1 MTNAEIIWK
10 YFENKKFNPYAI
22 AGIMGNMKAE
32 SNLLPNNLQNTYE
45 RSLGMTDEQYTKAV
59 DNGTYT
65 NFIHDSA
72 GYGLVQWTYWSLKEG
87 LYNLCKERNKS
98 ISDIQCQLDCLYQQ
112 LTNNKLLG
120 SLNAATSVRA
130 ASDIFLTKFER
141 PKDQSEKVQ
150 IMRANYGQ
158 EFYNQF
164 AGQTVKGG
172 TQSKMKYNNT
182 NKPLICMMTNSTC
195 YKGTGRM
202 AVKGVLWHCTG
213 ANNPWL
219 KRYVQPSDNASDKAE
234 LLAKLGKNQY
244 GNDWD
249 HVSVE
254 AGLNAWIGK
263 LADGTVAAVQ
273 TMPWDYRPW
282 GCGAGSRGSCN
293 NGWIQF
299 EICEDALTD
308 KTYFEAAYKE
318 ACELTA
324 YLCKMFSLNPK
335 SSVSF
340 NGATVPVILCH
351 QDSYKL
357 GLGSN
362 HGDVYNWFNRY
373 GKTMDNV
380 RNDVATL
387 MASSGSVIPDPTP
400 TPVIPTTS
408 CLGKGDEGAEVKQLQ
423 ENLIKLGYSCG
434 SWGADGDFGN
444 ATEQAV
450 IKFQREHGLDADGL
464 VGPLTQSAIK
474 TALEKLIPVT
484 PTPTPANEMYRIRLS
499 WDNPASQIGAYRIL
513 DNAIYACKQSK
524 GNYKVFNSKGEVVY
538 PTGGTSGSSTSTT
551 PTEQTTPVETV
562 PQPATQYSGVKL
574 GSSSKDERGQ
584 YRGGQA
590 GDQTGQEV
598 HIQNWYDGS
607 WHSVIRPKSAALA
620 EKIAAACEKACNNNN
635 IGYDQ
640 YERNSLYREALKVG
654 MDFSKITTPC
664 ECDCSSLVSTCC
676 IAAGLSESIF
686 FAGNNMRT
694 TYTLIDACNKTG
706 AFDVLTSSSY
716 TRSKDYL
723 KRGDILLSSG
733 HTVVVL
739 SNGDKVGQ
747 IVVTQ
752 TTAET
757 YRVKV
762 TANTLNVRSGPNTN
776 YAVVTQ
782 VKAGD
787 VYTIIEER
795 EGWGR
800 LKSGAGWIALE
811 YTQKI

>member
-22 AGIMGNMKAE
+22 AGIIGNMKAE

-150 IMRANYGQ
+150 ITRANYGQ

-234 LLAKLGKNQY
+234 LLAKLGTNQY
-244 GNDWD
+244 KNDWN

-263 LADGTVAAVQ
+263 LANGTVATVQ
-273 TMPWDYRPW
+273 TMPWDYKPW
-282 GCGAGSRGSCN
+282 GCGSSSRGSCN

-335 SSVSF
+335 GNVSF
-340 NGATVPVILCH
+340 NGVSVPVILCH

-380 RNDVATL
+380 RNDVAAL
-387 MASSGSVIPDPTP
+387 MTNSGTIIPEP
-400 TPVIPTTS
+400 TPVNPSSS
-408 CLGKGDEGAEVKQLQ
+408 CLGKGDKGSEVEQLQ
-423 ENLIKLGYSCG
+423 KNLIKLGYSCG

-444 ATEQAV
+444 DTEKAV

-464 VGPLTQSAIK
+464 VGPLTQAAIK
-474 TALEKLIPVT
+474 TALEKLT
-484 PTPTPANEMYRIRLS
+484 PAPTPAPSPNEIYRVRLA
-499 WDNPASQIGAYRIL
+499 WDNPASQIGAYKVL
-513 DNAIYACKQSK
+513 ENAINACKAK
-524 GNYKVFNSKGEVVY
+524 NGNYKVFNSKGEIIY
-538 PTGGTSGSSTSTT
+538 PTSGISTIISTT
-551 PTEQTTPVETV
+551 PEEESEEIAP
-562 PQPATQYSGVKL
+562 PPAIQYSGVKL

-584 YRGGQA
+584 YHGGQA
-590 GDQTGQEV
+590 GDQTGTEV
-598 HIQNWYDGS
+598 YIQNWYDGN
-607 WHSVIRPKSAALA
+607 WHSVIRPKTATLA
-620 EKIAAACEKACNNNN
+620 EKIASACEKACMNNN

-676 IAAGLSESIF
+676 IAAGLSTDIF
-686 FAGNNMRT
+686 FNGNNMRT
-694 TYTLIDACNKTG
+694 TNNFLEACNKTNL
-706 AFDVLTSSSY
+706 FSVFTSTNY
-716 TRSKDYL
+716 TKNKDYL
-723 KRGDILLSSG
+723 KRGDILLADG
-733 HTVVVL
+733 HVVIVL
-739 SNGDKVGQ
+739 SDGEKANQIITTTVIAGTQKVK
-747 IVVTQ
+747 IMTN
-752 TTAET
+752 
-757 YRVKV
+757 K
-762 TANTLNVRSGPNTN
+762 LNVRSGPSTN
-776 YAVVTQ
+776 YAIITSIN
-782 VKAGD
+782 KNE
-787 VYTIIEER
+787 VYTIVEEK
-795 EGWGR
+795 EGWGK
-800 LKSGAGWIALE
+800 LKSGAGWIDLQ
-811 YTQKI
+811 YTQKV